1 MWGGKNVPGSFR
13 EPAVI
18 AGKTAR
24 KFTVQLPMA
33 NSQAALDQLD
43 AKKVRVTSQDPKPSV
58 MAWII
63 NFLPWLLLIGFYLFL
78 FRQMQAGGNKAF
90 SFGKSKAKLLTGGT
104 PKVTFADVAGA
115 GGAQQE
121 VEGEIQVLY

>member
-1 MWGGKNVPGSFR
+1 MWGGKNLPGSFG
-13 EPAVI
+13 EAAVI

-78 FRQMQAGGNKAF
+78 FRQMQAGRNKAF
-90 SFGKSKAKLLTGGT
+90 SFGKAQAKLLAGDT
-104 PKVTFADVAGA
+104 PKRTFGA
-115 GGAQQE
+115 LARSEREQ
-121 VEGEIQVLY
+121 LS

>member
-1 MWGGKNVPGSFR
+1 MSGGKTVSGSSR
-13 EPAVI
+13 GPAVI

-90 SFGKSKAKLLTGGT
+90 SFRKSKAKLPTGDT
-104 PKVTFADVAGA
+104 PEVTFADVAGA
-115 GGAQQE
+115 GGE
-121 VEGEIQVLY
+121 EDGMGGGIQVL